1 MFKKKWN
8 LLTQK
13 FMNANHDHV
22 VFSRSSHGFL
32 ILLILI
38 IALITHLLSGY
49 FFTSYTLISF
59 VRQATFTCF
68 IGVAQMLVLMVG
80 GIDLSVASMAALPSI
95 LFAWLLRTMGL
106 PFALCL
112 AIGLLSGVVLGLIN
126 GLFVSLLELPS
137 FIVTLCTSYLF
148 KGIVYVT
155 TGGAPITHLP
165 YEATRY
171 GVDLFLGIIPY
182 PTLILLII
190 AIALHI
196 LLTRTSWGR
205 HLYAV
210 GDNEKA
216 ASIVGIRSK
225 KVKISAY
232 VLCGLIC
239 ATAGILSALRIGSA
253 QLNIGS
259 NWVMPS
265 ITAAVIGGTSMKG
278 GTGNIIGTLLGGLFL
293 ALISFSISVLG
304 MASYWTDIFTGL
316 IILATVSFDT
326 IRAKRQ
332 I

>member
-1 MFKKKWN
+1 MVKRKWDN
-8 LLTQK
+8 LIEKLIIQ
-13 FMNANHDHV
+13 NRAVSSH
-22 VFSRSSHGFL
+22 SSHGLL
-32 ILLILI
+32 ISLILI
-38 IALITHLLSGY
+38 IGVIAHVLSGY
-49 FFTSYTLISF
+49 FFTSYTMISF

-95 LFAWLLRTMGL
+95 LFAWMLRTIGL
-106 PFALCL
+106 PFGVCIIA
-112 AIGLLSGVVLGLIN
+112 GLLSGIILGLIN
-126 GLFVSLLELPS
+126 GLFVSYLELPS

-148 KGIVYVT
+148 RGIIYVT

-165 YEATRY
+165 NKFTRY
-171 GVDLFLGIIPY
+171 GVDLFFGFLPY
-182 PTLILLII
+182 PTLIFLVI
-190 AIALHI
+190 AIVLHI

-205 HLYAV
+205 HMYAV
-210 GDNEKA
+210 GGNEKA
-216 ASIVGIRSK
+216 ASIVGINSK

-239 ATAGILSALRIGSA
+239 AAAGILSALRIGSA
-253 QLNIGS
+253 QLNIGA
-259 NWVMPS
+259 NWIMPS

-278 GTGNIIGTLLGGLFL
+278 GIGNVIGTVLGGLFL

-316 IILATVSFDT
+316 IVLATVSFET
-326 IRAKRQ
+326 IRAKYQ